1 VDKIKSLAEWMAD
14 RAIGMEQMLDAADL
28 DRKVLAALVNGRY
41 TPSPQQRQRV
51 AAALGVHPE
60 QISWGHTA
68 PVEHIYG
75 HGPQFGRSP

>member
-1 VDKIKSLAEWMAD
+1 MDKIKNLAEWMTD
-14 RAIGMEQMLDAADL
+14 RDISLEQLLEAAGL
-28 DRKVLAALVNGRY
+28 DRKVLVAIVHGRY

-51 AAALGVHPE
+51 AAALGISPE

>member
-1 VDKIKSLAEWMAD
+1 MDKIKSLAEWMAERD
-14 RAIGMEQMLDAADL
+14 IGTDQLLEAAAL
-28 DRKVLAALVNGRY
+28 DRKVLTAIVNGRY

-51 AAALGVHPE
+51 AAALGIRPE
-60 QISWGHTA
+60 QVSWGHTT